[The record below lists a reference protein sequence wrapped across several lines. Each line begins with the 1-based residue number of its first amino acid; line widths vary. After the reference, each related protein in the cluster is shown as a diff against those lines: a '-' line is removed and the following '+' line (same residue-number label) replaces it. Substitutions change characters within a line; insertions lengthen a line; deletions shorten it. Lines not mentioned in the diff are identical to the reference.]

1 MPAQN
6 LPDMERLTS
15 QPSPALIPGTSKSL
29 EALLPFA
36 SFFNMLV
43 EFVALLLAGF
53 LSDGLYHW
61 IVYQEPPSELW
72 LLNGVSAAT
81 IFVLM
86 QASSAKY
93 SISFILTRTPA
104 QSHLVRDWMIT
115 FSIVLAFSFL
125 SQYTIDQSRGA
136 YIVFGILGLSTI
148 FLIRKLT
155 SLVFEKAVRNAQLIT
170 RNIVLV
176 GTRAEIQRYYTN
188 ERLWEKGIRVAA
200 SLTVN
205 PDLTSNPND
214 KSIPC
219 DLWINH
225 NQLQISL
232 PSLDGVTS
240 YLRQVPVDD
249 IVLALPWANVSAIQ
263 NILDKISSLP
273 CAIYLAPD
281 LALDY
286 LKSSIGGQNTL
297 TNALMDP
304 QSGLTGIRIA
314 RRPLTPLARLAKRSF
329 DIVAAALGLLFLS
342 PLLVLIAILIR
353 LESPGSPIFFQKRH
367 GFNERPFYIIKFR
380 SMVQDTSTNFT
391 QTRQNDARIT
401 KIGAFIRRTNLDE
414 LPQLINVLLGS
425 MSLVGPRPHALAHND
440 AFMTKIAHYANR
452 HHVKPGITGWAQ
464 VNGWRGAATEQ
475 DQMAARVEHDL
486 QYINNWSF
494 SLDLK
499 ILFFTV
505 FSKKAFT
512 NAF

>member
-1 MPAQN
+1 MSAQN
-6 LPDMERLTS
+6 PPDMDRVTN
-15 QPSPALIPGTSKSL
+15 QQSPALVPGTSKSL

-36 SFFNMLV
+36 SFLNMLV
-43 EFVALLLAGF
+43 EFSALLIASF

-61 IVYQEPPSELW
+61 VIYQEPPSELW

-86 QASSAKY
+86 QAGAGKY
-93 SISFILTRTPA
+93 STSFILSRA
-104 QSHLVRDWMIT
+104 QAQPHLMRDWMIT
-115 FSIVLAFSFL
+115 FSIVLVFSFL
-125 SQYTIDQSRGA
+125 SKYTSDQSRGA
-136 YIVFGILGLSTI
+136 YILFGILGLATI

-155 SLVFEKAVRNAQLIT
+155 SSLFEGAVKNAHLIT

-188 ERLWEKGIRVAA
+188 EKLWEKGIRIAA
-200 SLTVN
+200 SLTISH
-205 PDLTSNPND
+205 DD
-214 KSIPC
+214 KSAPC

-249 IVLALPWANVSAIQ
+249 IVLALPWANASAIH

-297 TNALMDP
+297 TNALIDP

-314 RRPLTPLARLAKRSF
+314 RRPLTPLARLTKRSF
-329 DIVAAALGLLFLS
+329 DIVAAALGLLILS
-342 PLLVLIAILIR
+342 PLLILIALLIR
-353 LESPGSPIFFQKRH
+353 LESSGSPIFFQKRH
-367 GFNERPFYIIKFR
+367 GFNERPFYILKFR
-380 SMVQDTSTNFT
+380 SMVQNTSSNFT
-391 QTRQNDARIT
+391 QTRLNDARIT
-401 KIGAFIRRTNLDE
+401 KVGAFIRRSNLDE
-414 LPQLINVLLGS
+414 LPQLINVLMGS

-499 ILFFTV
+499 ILFFTF